1 MKGTAIMVSVR
12 YRYVYEDRDRHGNVR
27 LYFWRKGSGKKKIRL
42 RETPGTAA
50 FQAEYDAALKAIE
63 QPATYTA
70 TPSIARAKPGTWRW
84 LCEHY
89 FASGEFRQLE
99 PSTQTVRRRIL
110 EATFDE
116 PRAPGAKEIF
126 ADCPVDRMSSAAIVV
141 LRDRKGDL
149 FEAANNRLKAIHRVF
164 TWAMDQKPQ
173 LARSNPAAGVRK
185 LRRRTQG
192 HHTWTIEEV
201 EQYEARHPRGTT
213 ARLALALLLY
223 TGQRRSD
230 VPRLGRQHVTR
241 KNWLRF
247 TQFKNRNRNPTTLEI
262 PMIPALQ
269 QELSAAPTGE
279 LTFLVTAHGRP
290 FSIAGFGNKMRQ
302 WCDEAGLPHCSAH
315 GLRKAGAV
323 RAAENGATAHQLQAI
338 FGWKTLSEA
347 QRYTRAAE
355 QRRLAGSAMGLLART
370 KEG

>member
-1 MKGTAIMVSVR
+1 MPCSCVRMWTSGSEASIGSYRRVADPVSS
-12 YRYVYEDRDRHGNVR
+12 ER
-27 LYFWRKGSGKKKIRL
+27 LGPVKSFIRL
-42 RETPGTAA
+42 FQQRRKIPGVGGKGR
-50 FQAEYDAALKAIE
+50 DADTDGHRPLK
-63 QPATYTA
+63 T
-70 TPSIARAKPGTWRW
+70 R
-84 LCEHY
+84 
-89 FASGEFRQLE
+89 
-99 PSTQTVRRRIL
+99 VRR
-110 EATFDE
+110 
-116 PRAPGAKEIF
+116 
-126 ADCPVDRMSSAAIVV
+126 
-141 LRDRKGDL
+141 
-149 FEAANNRLKAIHRVF
+149 VF
-164 TWAMDQKPQ
+164 H
-173 LARSNPAAGVRK
+173 G
-185 LRRRTQG
+185 
-192 HHTWTIEEV
+192 
-201 EQYEARHPRGTT
+201 GTT

-230 VPRLGRQHVTR
+230 VPRLGRQHVTK

-262 PMIPALQ
+262 PIIPALQ
-269 QELSAAPTGE
+269 QELAAAPAGD

-347 QRYTRAAE
+347 QRYTQAAE
-355 QRRLAGSAMGLLART
+355 QKRLPGDAMGLLART